1 MRHRLIAFAVILA
14 IGAAGWWAHQR
25 HASAVVM
32 RAVLDDRAVWQAEA
46 QRVRAEASQREINI
60 QTRAVMAQMEAD
72 HAHAQR
78 VAAIAAA
85 ASGARSERDRLRVAL
100 SQAVR
105 GGGGGAGQGTGTE
118 RGSDA
123 GPAIADALA
132 ACADRYADVAG
143 VADRLAVQVTGLQ
156 AYVRDV
162 VGGVCVASATE

>member
-1 MRHRLIAFAVILA
+1 MKRRLIACAVIVA
-14 IGAAGWWAHQR
+14 IGAFAWWAHQR

-32 RAVLDDRAVWQAEA
+32 RAVLADRAVWQAEA
-46 QRVRAEASQREINI
+46 QRVRAEASQREIEI

-78 VAAIAAA
+78 VAAIAATA
-85 ASGARSERDRLRVAL
+85 AGARSERDRLRVAL

-105 GGGGGAGQGTGTE
+105 GGGGGAGQGAGPE

-123 GPAIADALA
+123 APAIADALA

-143 VADRLAVQVTGLQ
+143 VADQLAVQVTGLQ
-156 AYVRDV
+156 SYVRDV
-162 VGGVCVASATE
+162 VGPVCVQSGD